1 MRVICFPRRLSK
13 KLRGDHVIE
22 ELRCLFTHENLTP
35 NTFGGIDKLIKA
47 CEIMGINT
55 DYP

>member
-1 MRVICFPRRLSK
+1 MLPQKIIKK
-13 KLRGDHVIE
+13 KLRGDHIIE

-35 NTFGGIDKLIKA
+35 NTFGGIDKLTKA